1 MKIREN
7 SSIIRLG
14 IGKIPIQI
22 FLIIVA
28 IIQIYPLIWLV
39 LFSFK
44 DNGEIFGGNIA
55 GLPHVWRIENYES
68 AIKQA
73 NVMKYFFNSVI
84 VTVITIVLVLLLS
97 SMTAYAI
104 SRMKW
109 KLSKPTLIIILIG
122 MMVPIH
128 AALLPLF
135 MVLKNLKMLN
145 SYWALIIPYTAF
157 AIPMAV
163 IILAAFIRG
172 IPKELEEAAVIDGCG
187 IFRIFFSIIIPII
200 RPAMATVAIFTYLSS
215 WNELMF
221 AVTFINKAEFKTL
234 TVGIMSMVGNYVTKW
249 GDIGAGL
256 VIATIPTILIY
267 ILLSDQVQK
276 SLTAGAVKE

>member
-1 MKIREN
+1 MNLFKKKN
-7 SSIIRLG
+7 LKG
-14 IGKIPIQI
+14 IPIQV

-28 IIQIYPLIWLV
+28 IIQVYPLIWLV

-44 DNGEIFGGNIA
+44 DNGEIFGGNVG
-55 GLPHVWRIENYES
+55 GLPKIWHIENYTS
-68 AIKQA
+68 AISQA
-73 NVMKYFFNSVI
+73 HVMKYFLNSVI
-84 VTVITIVLVLLLS
+84 VTAITIIFVLLLS
-97 SMTAYAI
+97 AMSAYAI
-104 SRMKW
+104 CRMRW
-109 KLSKPTLIIILIG
+109 KLSKAAMLLILVG

-135 MVLKNLKMLN
+135 MVLKSLKLLN

-163 IILAAFIRG
+163 MILIGFLRG

-187 IFRIFFSIIIPII
+187 PFRLFFSIIVPII
-200 RPAMATVAIFTYLSS
+200 RPAMSTVAIFTYLSS

-221 AVTFINKAEFKTL
+221 AVSFINKTDYKTL
-234 TVGIMSMVGNYVTKW
+234 TVGIMSMVGTYVTKW

-256 VIATIPTILIY
+256 VIATIPTIIIY